1 MISEPAFL
9 FILFLKILNLRDLEY
24 TYILSNIIFAISTLK
39 IITTEAITP
48 SKWKKIYK
56 VIINSPLIAE
66 IWQIRKAWI

>member
-39 IITTEAITP
+39 IVTTEVITP
-48 SKWKKIYK
+48 SK
-56 VIINSPLIAE
+56 
-66 IWQIRKAWI
+66 